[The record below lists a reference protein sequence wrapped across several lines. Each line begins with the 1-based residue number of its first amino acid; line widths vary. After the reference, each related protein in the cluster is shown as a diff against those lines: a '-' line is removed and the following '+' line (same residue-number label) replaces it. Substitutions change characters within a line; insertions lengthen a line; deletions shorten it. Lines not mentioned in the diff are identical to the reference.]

1 MSDRIKAYTEV
12 CHLFGFLAKLEEL
25 DEQEIIR
32 AAESL
37 VSTYKNDLE
46 ESLTDELIQFASLL
60 RTPLV
65 KQSCSPLKKKQ
76 AKNSTCFV

>member
-46 ESLTDELIQFASLL
+46 ESLTDELIQFEFLQC
-60 RTPLV
+60 TPLV